1 MLKITR
7 NISARL
13 VKFFLATL
21 AWTLVVF
28 VLILGLLH
36 LSPIKNLGLGYAAR
50 VASSA
55 LGYHVT
61 LSGLGDG
68 WPYDLSL
75 RELTLSDEKGLFL
88 IARNIHFIWNPIS
101 LKQHRI
107 KVKLAAIDSLNVLRV
122 PAPPIEKV
130 PVDPVAPMMAGQIKP
145 FVVQRIIVKS
155 AQYGKDQATLK
166 LNGAIE
172 GGLNEAIY
180 QLTGQL
186 KTAIVLAGHPDVPIQ
201 GDVQFKGLIDEA
213 GRHAFSLPLLT
224 LTAPDARLSGSAEM
238 NDDQSIGGN
247 FEIDVKN
254 VERFQ
259 SSLAGNIKTDVSVQG
274 SMVQP
279 VVKLSARGSDILYR
293 QKKIGALTADLI
305 LQKAISENKMNGWS
319 LSPFV
324 IDSSLMGLK
333 GDVLIAPRVFSSP
346 ADSPQPQG
354 WGITGTLDVAVKD
367 HAQFMKVI
375 TDSPQNLRAN
385 YKIKAKMDI
394 SFDPMAQQTVQLL
407 EASGT
412 LRDAQFTVQEEPTI
426 SLAIKPSLKVIA
438 TAFTVKLDEAI
449 IKGQGQWQDGRAEAQ
464 FSWKQMTSEV
474 RRKLGL
480 EKTAAL
486 GMSQGTLRIWGTPQ
500 IPSAEGK
507 MSFYPQQPRPGV
519 IDLSM
524 HYDGQAIS
532 TDIAYQQQKK
542 NLFTVKGRVNTGPP
556 AQWFYPHLM
565 QWPISLQVV
574 GRLPM
579 SVLASQ
585 GVIGE
590 DVLPRDGNLVA
601 DVLVKGKVGAI
612 EPQGSLNFEHGF
624 YQQDQT
630 GLILRDLTVH
640 TTLTPSQL
648 SINMV
653 SANDGRGGTVKGA
666 GNITYNSKN
675 FLKDGAS
682 LRLNINAD
690 RMQVLRLDDR
700 QATASAALLIAGDV
714 LHRLT
719 VGGKI
724 TVHSANIKIPDRV
737 PVSVTALDVR
747 SINGPARQSFAAK
760 MTTKKQAAGVDTASR
775 PYQVNLDVVVD
786 APNRI
791 EISGRGLLCEVG
803 GTLAVKGTLQQ
814 PNVTGH
820 FNIIRGT
827 YEFLD
832 KTFSLNDGGVRF
844 DGGDVTN
851 PALDLKA
858 TQTLADMTAS
868 VLIGG
873 TAKAPMIS
881 IESTP
886 AYPQDEVLARLLFG
900 KGVSGLSPMEAVQLA
915 NAVRSLAGGG
925 PSLDITGNVRKKLG
939 LDVLDVNST
948 VPQNEG
954 EEAGK
959 SLEVGKYLS
968 DDVFLKVEQGLTQ
981 NSRKVG
987 VDIRLTP
994 LLSVESNVGAD
1005 ASSGIN
1011 LKLQKDY

>member
-1 MLKITR
+1 MLEKTR
-7 NISARL
+7 NFVAQMVR
-13 VKFFLATL
+13 FFLAFI
-21 AWTLVVF
+21 AWTLVIF
-28 VLILGLLH
+28 VLILGLFH
-36 LSPIKNLGLGYAAR
+36 LSPIKSMGLGYAAR

-55 LGYHVT
+55 LGYQVT

-75 RELTLSDEKGLFL
+75 AEVTLADEKGLFL
-88 IARNIHFIWNPIS
+88 IARNIHFIWNPLS
-101 LKQHRI
+101 LSQYRV
-107 KVKLAAIDSLNVLRV
+107 KVKLVAIDSLNVLRV
-122 PAPPIEKV
+122 PAPPSKEV
-130 PVDPVAPMMAGQIKP
+130 SNGPVAPIGATQIKP

-155 AQYGKDQATLK
+155 AQYGKEQATLK
-166 LNGAIE
+166 LSGAIE
-172 GGLNEAIY
+172 GELNAALY
-180 QLTGQL
+180 QLSGQM
-186 KTAIVLAGHPDVPIQ
+186 KTAVVLANHPDAPIQ
-201 GDVQFKGLIDEA
+201 GDVQFKGQIDEA
-213 GRHAFSLPLLT
+213 GQRTFSLPLLN
-224 LTAPDARLSGSAEM
+224 LTASDARLSGSAELR
-238 NDDQSIGGN
+238 NDQNIVGN
-247 FEIDVKN
+247 FELDVKN

-259 SSLAGNIKTDVSVQG
+259 SSFAGNVKTNVLVHG

-279 VVKLSARGSDILYR
+279 EVKLSAQGSDILYR
-293 QKKIGALTADLI
+293 QKKIGTLTADLM
-305 LQKAISENKMNGWS
+305 LKKAMSENKMQGWS
-319 LSPFV
+319 LSPVV
-324 IDSSLMGLK
+324 IDSSLMRLT
-333 GDVLIAPRVFSSP
+333 GDVLVASRGFSSETFSSP
-346 ADSPQPQG
+346 TQG
-354 WGITGTLDVAVKD
+354 WGMAGTLDITVKD

-375 TDSPQNLRAN
+375 TSSPQTLQAN
-385 YKIKAKMDI
+385 YKIKAKMDV

-407 EASGT
+407 EAFGT
-412 LRDAQFTVQEEPTI
+412 FRGARFAVQDEPTL
-426 SLAIKPSLKVIA
+426 SFALQPSLKMTA
-438 TAFTVKLDEAI
+438 TAFALKLDEAI
-449 IKGQGQWQDGRAEAQ
+449 IKGKGEWQDGRVDAQ
-464 FSWKQMTSEV
+464 FSWTQMTPQV
-474 RRKLGL
+474 RSKLGL

-486 GMSQGTLRIWGTPQ
+486 GMSQGMLRIWGTPQ
-500 IPSAEGK
+500 APFAEGK
-507 MSFYPQQPRPGV
+507 MSFYPQQPRPG
-519 IDLSM
+519 IMDLSV
-524 HYDGQAIS
+524 HYDGKTIAAE
-532 TDIAYQQQKK
+532 IAYQQQKK
-542 NLFTVKGRVNTGPP
+542 TLFTVNGNVKSGPP
-556 AQWFYPHLM
+556 AQWFYPQVM

-585 GVIGE
+585 GIIAE
-590 DVLPRDGNLVA
+590 DILPRDGNLVA
-601 DVLVKGKVGAI
+601 DILVKGKVGAI
-612 EPQGSLNFEHGF
+612 EPQGSLNFERGF

-630 GLILRDLTVH
+630 GLILRDLTVR
-640 TTLTPSQL
+640 TTLTPAQL
-648 SINMV
+648 NITMF

-666 GNITYNSKN
+666 GNITYNSKK
-675 FLKDGAS
+675 FLKEGAS

-690 RMQVLRLDDR
+690 RLQVLRLDDR
-700 QATASAALLIAGDV
+700 QAMASAALLVAGDV
-714 LHRLT
+714 FHRLT

-724 TVHSANIKIPDRV
+724 TVHNANIKIPDRV

-747 SINGPARQSFAAK
+747 SINGPARQSFAPKRTVK
-760 MTTKKQAAGVDTASR
+760 MQTAGVDTNTE
-775 PYQVNLDVVVD
+775 PYQINLDLVVD

-803 GTLAVKGTLQQ
+803 GTLTVKGPAQNL
-814 PNVTGH
+814 NVTGQ
-820 FNIIRGT
+820 FNVIRGT

-832 KTFSLNDGGVRF
+832 KSFALNDGGVRF
-844 DGGDVTN
+844 NGGDVTN

-858 TQTLADMTAS
+858 TQTLTDMTAS
-868 VLIGG
+868 ISIGG
-873 TAKAPMIS
+873 TARAPAIS

-886 AYPQDEVLARLLFG
+886 TYPQDEVLARLLFG

-925 PSLDITGNVRKKLG
+925 ATLDVTGNVRKKLG

-948 VPQNEG
+948 VPQGEG